1 VDPSRIPS
9 RAPGLLW
16 LGSYE
21 EATGLADEIRGF
33 LRALEARGHAPA
45 IRRFLKPRHTVEL
58 SPADQRM
65 VEVQS
70 RREFTAP
77 LVAVHHYIT
86 NDRQVSVPGAPNV
99 ARAMFETDR
108 LPLGWRELLLTRD
121 EIWVPCEHNAEA
133 FRLGGIPSSRL
144 RVLGETIDFDLF
156 SPGAAPYPL
165 EVEDDRFVFLSNFD
179 FGERKGWRQLIA
191 GWATAFTADDGVC
204 LVLKTGSYTHG
215 ESYAAERIR
224 AFVNDEFGAGA
235 MERMA
240 PIEIVSARLPADQL
254 PSLYA
259 GADAYVLAS
268 RGEGWGRPY
277 MEAMAMGLPTIGS
290 RWGGNLDFMNDG
302 NSWLVDGEL
311 VPVAE
316 DAELFP
322 THLTRGHNWFEPDVD
337 SLAAALREVASGG
350 DGVRAR
356 AAGARTELIER
367 FGTDAIVER
376 IVELAGDLYERR
388 SRSFACAIRGPFGS
402 NASLAVVNDG
412 LGAAIEARG
421 AGVLYRGVNTD
432 MVGEGFPGV
441 SHSWPPNFDSVTMGP
456 NVLILPWEY
465 GSPPKEW
472 VEEVNARAD
481 RVWVPSE
488 YVRDGYI
495 EAGMPPGVV
504 EVVPNGVD
512 LERFTPEGWARELP
526 SQAGCTF
533 LFVGG
538 SIWRK
543 GVDILLEAWAEAFG
557 PDDDVQLVIKDFGT
571 TTHYRNQTA
580 GHAVQ
585 EMVDRDDVAPVIYID
600 DDLSP
605 DELAALYR
613 ACDVFVTP
621 YRGEGFCLPALEA
634 MACALPVIHTSIGPT
649 SEFVPA
655 DGGWAIPARRAPLR
669 AGTRLPELVADGYV
683 HEADQNALAG
693 ILREVAADPEERR
706 SRAASARARAQDYH
720 WERVAAIAERSLATL
735 ESDGLPLAR
744 ETGAAQLEH
753 RGELVLYAP
762 DWENEDSWGPTIE
775 RWAAAVRPDDPITLA
790 LHLPEGDPAELA
802 GRILARLETSG
813 HSEADLPDLALCE
826 PESVSLAS
834 LVAAADAVLVD
845 PQSAGRPDL
854 CRRARRLLEAGPEG
868 LLDYAAAVRSG
879 GELEL
884 SESTAAQ

>member
-1 VDPSRIPS
+1 VDPSHPS
-9 RAPGLLW
+9 VPGLFW
-16 LGSYE
+16 LGPYE

-45 IRRFLKPRHTVEL
+45 VRRFLKPRHEVEL

-65 VEVQS
+65 IQVQS
-70 RREFTAP
+70 GRALKAP
-77 LVAVHHYIT
+77 SVAVHHYIT
-86 NDRQVSVPGAPNV
+86 NDRQVNINGVPNV

-108 LPLGWRELLLTRD
+108 LPLGWRDLLLTRD

-156 SPGAAPYPL
+156 SPGAEAYPL
-165 EVEDDRFVFLSNFD
+165 DVEDDRFVFLSNFD

-215 ESYAAERIR
+215 GEYAAERIR
-224 AFVNDEFGAGA
+224 AFVQDQFGAGA
-235 MERMA
+235 MDRMA
-240 PIEIVSARLPADQL
+240 PIEIVPARLPADEL
-254 PSLYA
+254 PSIYA
-259 GADAYVLAS
+259 AADAYVLAS

-290 RWGGNLDFMNDG
+290 RWSGNLDFMNDG
-302 NSWLVDGEL
+302 NSWLVDGKL

-322 THLTRGHNWFEPDVD
+322 TQTTRGHNWFEPDVD
-337 SLAAALREVASGG
+337 SLAAAMREVAAGG
-350 DGVRAR
+350 DAVRQR
-356 AAGARTELIER
+356 AAGARDELIER
-367 FGTDAIVER
+367 FGTDAIVDR
-376 IVELAGDLYERR
+376 IVELATDLYERR
-388 SRSFACAIRGPFGS
+388 SRSFACAIRGAFGS

-412 LGAAIEARG
+412 IGAAIEARG
-421 AGVLYRGVNTD
+421 ENVLYRGVNTD
-432 MVGEGFPGV
+432 MVPEPFPGV
-441 SHSWPPNFDSVTMGP
+441 THSWPPNFDAVTMGP
-456 NVLILPWEY
+456 TVVILPWEY

-481 RVWVPSE
+481 RVWVPSA

-495 EAGMPPGVV
+495 EAGMAPGVV

-512 LERFTPEGWARELP
+512 LERFTPQGPKRELP

-543 GVDILLEAWAEAFG
+543 GVDILLDAWAEAFG
-557 PDDDVQLVIKDFGT
+557 PDDDVQLVVKDFGT

-580 GHAVQ
+580 GHAVKD
-585 EMVDRDDVAPVIYID
+585 MVERDDVAPVIYID
-600 DDLSP
+600 DDISP
-605 DELAALYR
+605 DELAELYR

-634 MACALPVIHTSIGPT
+634 MACGLPVIHTSIGPT
-649 SEFVPA
+649 SEFVPE
-655 DGGWAIPARRAPLR
+655 DGGWAIPAERAPLR

-683 HEADQNALAG
+683 HEADPHALAE
-693 ILREVAADPEERR
+693 ILRQVAAKPEERR
-706 SRAASARARAQDYH
+706 SRAASAHARAQDYH
-720 WERVAAIAERSLATL
+720 WERVAAIAEQSLATL
-735 ESDGLPLAR
+735 AAEELPLAR

-762 DWENEDSWGPTIE
+762 DWDDEGSWGPTVE
-775 RWAAAVRPDDPITLA
+775 RWAAAVRPADPITLA
-790 LHLPEGDPAELA
+790 LHLPEGGDPNALAERVL
-802 GRILARLETSG
+802 GRLHAAG
-813 HSEADLPDLALCE
+813 HSDHDLPDLALPE
-826 PESVSLAS
+826 PGSVSLAS

-845 PQSAGRPDL
+845 PASVGRPDL
-854 CRRARRLLEAGPEG
+854 CRRARRVLEASPEG
-868 LLDYAAAVRSG
+868 LLDYAAAVRAEAS
-879 GELEL
+879 ELPEQI
-884 SESTAAQ
+884 SRH